1 MNRKVVI
8 KKYENRRL
16 YDTSASRYINLNE
29 VAQMVKEGRNVQVV
43 DAATGEDLTRVVLT
57 QIIAEDAK
65 GPDSAFPLDVLRQMV
80 IASGKVTQENTLKYM
95 QALIDMYRNSYRV
108 MSPPLGPFDFMRSPG
123 VMAPPS
129 ETAPVA
135 EPSSRDQ
142 TENVEV
148 SELRRRVKELEV
160 LVSGMGKRKMMAQRK
175 APIRRRSRR
184 GRK

>member
-43 DAATGEDLTRVVLT
+43 DAATGEDLTRAILT

-65 GPDSAFPLDVLRQMV
+65 APDSAFPLDVLRQMV

-95 QALIDMYRNSYRV
+95 QALVDLYQNSYRV
-108 MSPPLGPFDFMRSPG
+108 MAPPLGPFEFMRSSG
-123 VMAPPS
+123 VPPPTSGAAPMPQ
-129 ETAPVA
+129 
-135 EPSSRDQ
+135 PSSREEK
-142 TENVEV
+142 ENVEV

-160 LVSGMGKRKMMAQRK
+160 LVSGLGTKKRAPQRK
-175 APIRRRSRR
+175 GHARGKSRL